1 VVDFNRLGQF
11 AFGLIF
17 DGNLQPAFGHGDSH
31 DVRAEL
37 HQAQGSRLRRA
48 LRIYSS
54 AGGASLWGDFQQ
66 TGFLGHAD
74 NTASHVPEN
83 ASGQSTGD
91 FGPRPDFFAPATR
104 FRAPPARTWFSESR
118 VVTSSARRRRTS
130 EK

>member
-1 VVDFNRLGQF
+1 MVDFNRLGQF

-54 AGGASLWGDFQQ
+54 AGSASLWGDFQQ
-66 TGFLGHAD
+66 TGFLGHEG

-83 ASGQSTGD
+83 ASGQPAGD
-91 FGPRPDFFAPATR
+91 FDPRPDFLLQRPR
-104 FRAPPARTWFSESR
+104 FLCAAGQAGFT
-118 VVTSSARRRRTS
+118 
-130 EK
+130 